1 MAETLLEGVEN
12 IAKAFESYPPTSHPS
27 LSDTSK
33 WIVEAMPI
41 HGLPDPSG
49 QTPAGVNG
57 LIITVHGELS
67 EHPRTTR
74 MKTRSFDRTFTL
86 GPGGVSGVRVLNDM
100 WLLRSY
106 GGTGAFPGA
115 AGEAGQ
121 KREMARP
128 EMVVEVARLTGM
140 NEAYSAMCLEQTGWK
155 VDAAVESFR
164 SVRGNI
170 PPEAFAP

>member
-1 MAETLLEGVEN
+1 VEN
-12 IAKAFESYPPTSHPS
+12 IAKAFESYPPTTHPP
-27 LSDTSK
+27 LSDASK

-41 HGLPDPSG
+41 HGLPNPSG
-49 QTPAGVNG
+49 RAEAAVGGVNG
-57 LIITVHGELS
+57 LVITVHGELS

-106 GGTGAFPGA
+106 GGTGAFPSAG
-115 AGEAGQ
+115 GEAQ
-121 KREMARP
+121 REMARP

-164 SVRGNI
+164 SVRANI
-170 PPEAFAP
+170 PPEAFAS